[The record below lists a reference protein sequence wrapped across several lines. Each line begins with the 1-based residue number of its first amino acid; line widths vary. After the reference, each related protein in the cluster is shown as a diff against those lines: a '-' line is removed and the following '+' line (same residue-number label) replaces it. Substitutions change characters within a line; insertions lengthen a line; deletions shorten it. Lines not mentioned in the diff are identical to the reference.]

1 MTPAA
6 PSFDD
11 GLDRLEALV
20 QQLESGSLSLE
31 DALARFEEG
40 VQLSQAL
47 QKQLAEAQRR
57 VEVLKAGLGG
67 RVPRRT
73 PGRGQGIPMREAS
86 TQVQADLDRLIPLL
100 DTVLTTPFRQGEA
113 QRLGEAMRYS
123 LEAGGKRV
131 RPVLCILACE
141 AVGGTSA
148 QALPGAL
155 ALEYVH
161 TYSLIHDD
169 LPAMDDDD
177 LRRGRPTNHK
187 VFGEGHA
194 ILAGDALLTEA
205 FGVLAAA
212 ALDPGRRAEALVLL
226 AEGAGWRGMAGG
238 QALDLEGETLHS
250 YDLDHLR
257 LIHRLK
263 TGALLRT
270 SVEIGAVL
278 GGAAPVERSALR
290 AYGEAIGLAFQI
302 QDDILDATATEADL
316 GKRAGKDAGRG
327 KITYPS
333 LLGLDG
339 ARKALEEATET
350 ALCHLASLPNQNSL
364 AAWAQYLALRGK

>member
-1 MTPAA
+1 M
-6 PSFDD
+6 S
-11 GLDRLEALV
+11 
-20 QQLESGSLSLE
+20 
-31 DALARFEEG
+31 
-40 VQLSQAL
+40 
-47 QKQLAEAQRR
+47 
-57 VEVLKAGLGG
+57 
-67 RVPRRT
+67 
-73 PGRGQGIPMREAS
+73 EAS
-86 TQVQADLDRLIPLL
+86 NQVQADLDRLLPIL
-100 DTVLTTPFRQGEA
+100 DAALTLPFRQGEA

-131 RPVLCILACE
+131 RPVLCLLACE
-141 AVGGTSA
+141 AVGGTPA

-212 ALDPGRRAEALVLL
+212 DLDPIRRAAALALL

-238 QALDLEGETLHS
+238 QALDLEGEKIAV

-263 TGALLRT
+263 TGALLRAAL
-270 SVEIGAVL
+270 EIGAVL
-278 GGAAPVERSALR
+278 GGAKSAERSALR
-290 AYGEAIGLAFQI
+290 TFGEAIGLAFQI
-302 QDDILDATATEADL
+302 QDDILDATASDADL

-333 LLGLDG
+333 LLGLEG
-339 ARKALEEATET
+339 ARKALDEATEN
-350 ALCHLASLPNQNSL
+350 ALCQLVSLPNQNSL
-364 AAWAQYLALRGK
+364 AAWARYLALRAK

>member
-1 MTPAA
+1 M
-6 PSFDD
+6 S
-11 GLDRLEALV
+11 
-20 QQLESGSLSLE
+20 ESS
-31 DALARFEEG
+31 
-40 VQLSQAL
+40 
-47 QKQLAEAQRR
+47 AQ
-57 VEVLKAGLGG
+57 VK
-67 RVPRRT
+67 
-73 PGRGQGIPMREAS
+73 
-86 TQVQADLDRLIPLL
+86 ADLDRLIPLL
-100 DTVLTTPFRQGEA
+100 DAVLTGPFRQGEA
-113 QRLGEAMRYS
+113 LRLAEAMRYS

-131 RPVLCILACE
+131 RPVLCLLACE
-141 AVGGTSA
+141 AVGGTST

-205 FGVLAAA
+205 FGVLASAD
-212 ALDPGRRAEALVLL
+212 LDPTKRAEALKLL

-238 QALDLEGETLHS
+238 QALDLEGEKVAS

-263 TGALLRT
+263 TGALLRA
-270 SVEIGAVL
+270 SLEIGAVL
-278 GGAAPVERSALR
+278 GGAAPAERAALR

-302 QDDILDATATEADL
+302 QDDILDATATDADL

-339 ARKALEEATET
+339 ARKALSEATET
-350 ALCHLASLPNQNSL
+350 ALCHLASLPNRNSL
-364 AAWAQYLALRGK
+364 AAWARYLAQRAR

>member
-1 MTPAA
+1 MSPAA
-6 PSFDD
+6 
-11 GLDRLEALV
+11 
-20 QQLESGSLSLE
+20 
-31 DALARFEEG
+31 
-40 VQLSQAL
+40 
-47 QKQLAEAQRR
+47 
-57 VEVLKAGLGG
+57 
-67 RVPRRT
+67 
-73 PGRGQGIPMREAS
+73 
-86 TQVQADLDRLIPLL
+86 QVQADLDRLLPLL
-100 DTVLTTPFRQGEA
+100 DALLTKPFQEGEA
-113 QRLGEAMRYS
+113 ARLGEAMRYS

-131 RPVLCILACE
+131 RPVLCLLAAE
-141 AVGGTSA
+141 AVGGTAA

-155 ALEYVH
+155 ALEYIH

-187 VFGEGHA
+187 VYGEGHA
-194 ILAGDALLTEA
+194 ILAGDGLLTEA

-212 ALDPGRRAEALVLL
+212 DLDPVCRAQALALL
-226 AEGAGWRGMAGG
+226 AEGAGWRGMVGG
-238 QALDLEGETLHS
+238 QALDLEGETLAA

-270 SVEIGAVL
+270 SLEIGAVL
-278 GGAAPVERSALR
+278 GGAAPTERTALR

-339 ARKALEEATET
+339 ARNALSEATET
-350 ALCHLASLPNQNSL
+350 ALCHLASLPNRSSL
-364 AAWAQYLALRGK
+364 AAWARYLAQRAK

>member
-1 MTPAA
+1 MTNASAPA
-6 PSFDD
+6 
-11 GLDRLEALV
+11 
-20 QQLESGSLSLE
+20 ES
-31 DALARFEEG
+31 
-40 VQLSQAL
+40 
-47 QKQLAEAQRR
+47 AQ
-57 VEVLKAGLGG
+57 VK
-67 RVPRRT
+67 
-73 PGRGQGIPMREAS
+73 
-86 TQVQADLDRLIPLL
+86 ADLDRLLPRL
-100 DTVLTTPFRQGEA
+100 DAVLIRAFQDGEA
-113 QRLGEAMRYS
+113 ARLGEAVRYS

-131 RPVLCILACE
+131 RPVLCLLASE
-141 AVGGTSA
+141 AVGGTVD

-177 LRRGRPTNHK
+177 LRRGRPTSHK

-212 ALDPGRRAEALVLL
+212 DLDPVRRAEALALL

-238 QALDLEGETLHS
+238 QALDLEGEKVAA
-250 YDLDHLR
+250 YDLVHLQ

-263 TGALLRT
+263 TGALLRA
-270 SVEIGAVL
+270 SLEIGAVL
-278 GGAAPVERSALR
+278 GGASPTERQALR

-302 QDDILDATATEADL
+302 QDDILDTTATDADL

-333 LLGLDG
+333 LLGLEG
-339 ARKALEEATET
+339 ARKALNEATET
-350 ALCHLASLPNQNSL
+350 ALCHLASLPNRNSL
-364 AAWAQYLALRGK
+364 AAWARYLALRAK

>member
-1 MTPAA
+1 MSGATTEAA
-6 PSFDD
+6 
-11 GLDRLEALV
+11 
-20 QQLESGSLSLE
+20 
-31 DALARFEEG
+31 
-40 VQLSQAL
+40 
-47 QKQLAEAQRR
+47 
-57 VEVLKAGLGG
+57 
-67 RVPRRT
+67 
-73 PGRGQGIPMREAS
+73 
-86 TQVQADLDRLIPLL
+86 QVRADLDRLIPLL
-100 DTVLTTPFRQGEA
+100 DAEWTRPFRNGEA
-113 QRLGEAMRYS
+113 ARLAEAVCYS

-131 RPVLCILACE
+131 RPVLCLLACE
-141 AVGGTSA
+141 AVGGTVS

-212 ALDPGRRAEALVLL
+212 DLDPVRRAEALVLL

-238 QALDLEGETLHS
+238 QALDLEGEKVAD
-250 YDLDHLR
+250 YDLAHLQ

-263 TGALLRT
+263 TGALLRA
-270 SVEIGAVL
+270 SLEIGAVL
-278 GGAAPVERSALR
+278 GGASPAERQALR
-290 AYGEAIGLAFQI
+290 AYGAAIGLAFQI
-302 QDDILDATATEADL
+302 QDDILDATATDADL

-333 LLGLDG
+333 LLGLEG
-339 ARKALEEATET
+339 ARKALSEATET
-350 ALCHLASLPNQNSL
+350 ALCHLASLPNRNSL
-364 AAWAQYLALRGK
+364 AAWARYLSQRAH

>member
-1 MTPAA
+1 M
-6 PSFDD
+6 S
-11 GLDRLEALV
+11 
-20 QQLESGSLSLE
+20 ES
-31 DALARFEEG
+31 
-40 VQLSQAL
+40 
-47 QKQLAEAQRR
+47 
-57 VEVLKAGLGG
+57 
-67 RVPRRT
+67 T
-73 PGRGQGIPMREAS
+73 
-86 TQVQADLDRLIPLL
+86 TQVKADLNRLIPILDAALL
-100 DTVLTTPFRQGEA
+100 RPFRQGEA

-131 RPVLCILACE
+131 RPVLCLLACE
-141 AVGGTSA
+141 AVGGTVA
-148 QALPGAL
+148 MALPGAL

-194 ILAGDALLTEA
+194 ILAGDGLLTEA
-205 FGVLAAA
+205 FGVLASSD
-212 ALDPGRRAEALVLL
+212 LDPARRAEALSLL

-238 QALDLEGETLHS
+238 QALDLEGEKLAS
-250 YDLDHLR
+250 YDLAHLQ

-270 SVEIGAVL
+270 SLETGAVL
-278 GGAAPVERSALR
+278 GGATPAERAALR

-302 QDDILDATATEADL
+302 QDDILDATATDAEL

-333 LLGLDG
+333 LLGLEG
-339 ARKALEEATET
+339 ARQALSEATET
-350 ALCHLASLPNQNSL
+350 ALCHLASLPNRNSL
-364 AAWAQYLALRGK
+364 AAWARYLAQRAM

>member
-1 MTPAA
+1 MSGAA
-6 PSFDD
+6 
-11 GLDRLEALV
+11 A
-20 QQLESGSLSLE
+20 
-31 DALARFEEG
+31 
-40 VQLSQAL
+40 
-47 QKQLAEAQRR
+47 
-57 VEVLKAGLGG
+57 
-67 RVPRRT
+67 
-73 PGRGQGIPMREAS
+73 
-86 TQVQADLDRLIPLL
+86 QVQEDLDRLLPLL
-100 DTVLTTPFRQGEA
+100 DAVLVQPFQNGAAVRLAEA
-113 QRLGEAMRYS
+113 ARYS

-131 RPVLCILACE
+131 RPVLCLLACE
-141 AVGGTSA
+141 AVGGSA
-148 QALPGAL
+148 QEALSGAL
-155 ALEYVH
+155 ALEYIH

-212 ALDPGRRAEALVLL
+212 DLDPARRAVALTLL

-238 QALDLEGETLHS
+238 QALDLEGERIAS

-263 TGALLRT
+263 TGALLRA
-270 SVEIGAVL
+270 SLEIGAVL
-278 GGAAPVERSALR
+278 GGATPAERASLR

-302 QDDILDATATEADL
+302 QDDILDATATDADL
-316 GKRAGKDAGRG
+316 GKRAGKDAGKG

-333 LLGLDG
+333 LLGLEG
-339 ARKALEEATET
+339 ARKALSEATET
-350 ALCHLASLPNQNSL
+350 ALCHLASLPNRNSL
-364 AAWAQYLALRGK
+364 AAWARYLAQRAK

>member
-1 MTPAA
+1 M
-6 PSFDD
+6 S
-11 GLDRLEALV
+11 
-20 QQLESGSLSLE
+20 
-31 DALARFEEG
+31 
-40 VQLSQAL
+40 
-47 QKQLAEAQRR
+47 
-57 VEVLKAGLGG
+57 
-67 RVPRRT
+67 
-73 PGRGQGIPMREAS
+73 EAS
-86 TQVQADLDRLIPLL
+86 AQVRADLDRLLPLL
-100 DTVLTTPFRQGEA
+100 DAALTVPFRQGDA
-113 QRLGEAMRYS
+113 QRLGEAVRYS

-131 RPVLCILACE
+131 RPVLCLLACE
-141 AVGGTSA
+141 AVGGTTA
-148 QALPGAL
+148 EALPGAL

-205 FGVLAAA
+205 FGVLASA
-212 ALDPGRRAEALVLL
+212 ALDPVRRAEALTLL

-238 QALDLEGETLHS
+238 QALDLEGEAGAKTHRLAERDGPKGEAQGGCVSASAASGKAFQEERLSGGGPSVGETTAS
-250 YDLDHLR
+250 YDLEHLR

-263 TGALLRT
+263 TGALLRA
-270 SVEIGAVL
+270 SLEIGAVL
-278 GGAAPVERSALR
+278 GGASPTEQSALR

-339 ARKALEEATET
+339 ARKALDEATEN
-350 ALCHLASLPNQNSL
+350 ALCQLASLPNRNSL
-364 AAWAQYLALRGK
+364 AAWARYLALRAK